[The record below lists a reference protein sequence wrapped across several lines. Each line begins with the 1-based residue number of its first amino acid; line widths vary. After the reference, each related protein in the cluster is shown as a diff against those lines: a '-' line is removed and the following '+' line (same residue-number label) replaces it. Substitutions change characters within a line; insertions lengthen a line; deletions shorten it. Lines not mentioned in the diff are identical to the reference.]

1 MCIPTLTIHTR
12 PEENCRYTFQHL
24 EQVSYLHIE
33 NLETTKVTLWGCSF
47 TSRIEAFLKSI
58 LVDHVAAFG
67 IPTPMFGCIYG
78 QRRYTCTIGLAA
90 LVLSRL
96 HWVLR
101 GECVTD
107 KMILVAFSL

>member
-1 MCIPTLTIHTR
+1 
-12 PEENCRYTFQHL
+12 
-24 EQVSYLHIE
+24 
-33 NLETTKVTLWGCSF
+33 
-47 TSRIEAFLKSI
+47 
-58 LVDHVAAFG
+58 
-67 IPTPMFGCIYG
+67 MFGCIYG